1 MKSQNE
7 QLMPESPE
15 LPDIMKS
22 FEQFYMVNR
31 TDSEG
36 SIIYAN
42 KNFLDTSK
50 WTPKRILGKTLWQMF
65 PETDAGQNQ
74 AHAIWNSVTS
84 GKTWFGTAEKT
95 TRLAEPYF
103 VNLIAIPFINEN
115 VGLVSVTLLELDI
128 TDDVHLR
135 EQLQQIA
142 FIDYETGLMSRYKL
156 ETTVNESIADDKHF
170 SFVYITIDHF
180 YTLKD
185 LQSPESEKELIKS
198 FTNRLKRFFQDNP
211 IARIGVNEFVVL
223 TPFGDWY
230 VQGFLQFL
238 EQQPIYIENSAL
250 PLSVSGGIVRYPEDQ
265 LTYNHLMKAAL
276 VATKDVMDNGGKKIA
291 SLSAA
296 SHQGLNRRAIIDR
309 KLLTALNQ
317 SNLQVVYQ
325 PQFDVAA
332 NKINMYEALVRWE
345 DPELGHISPDELIP
359 IAEENGLIH
368 EIGAFVLEEAA
379 KLATEWNDKGHAI
392 SIAVNSSVRE
402 FSNSRMKDKITKILE
417 ETGCPASSIQLEITE
432 KFALQA
438 EEEQSIIHQMKELQ
452 DDGIKF
458 ALDDFGT
465 GYASFRFLQSLPIS
479 KVKIDKLFIR
489 SLLTHQKTQQL
500 VEGMIRLGKSMGLY
514 VVAEGVE
521 TEEQFELLKTMGV
534 DAIQGYYISAPISAN
549 MISLDK

>member
-22 FEQFYMVNR
+22 LEQFYMVNR

-65 PETDAGQNQ
+65 PETETGQNQ

-84 GKTWFGTAEKT
+84 GKTWSGTAEKT

-103 VNLIAIPFINEN
+103 VNMIAIPFIEEN

-156 ETTVNESIADDKHF
+156 ETTVNKAIAEDRHF

-250 PLSVSGGIVRYPEDQ
+250 PLSVSGGLFVT
-265 LTYNHLMKAAL
+265 L
-276 VATKDVMDNGGKKIA
+276 
-291 SLSAA
+291 
-296 SHQGLNRRAIIDR
+296 
-309 KLLTALNQ
+309 
-317 SNLQVVYQ
+317 
-325 PQFDVAA
+325 
-332 NKINMYEALVRWE
+332 KIN
-345 DPELGHISPDELIP
+345 
-359 IAEENGLIH
+359 
-368 EIGAFVLEEAA
+368 
-379 KLATEWNDKGHAI
+379 
-392 SIAVNSSVRE
+392 
-402 FSNSRMKDKITKILE
+402 
-417 ETGCPASSIQLEITE
+417 
-432 KFALQA
+432 
-438 EEEQSIIHQMKELQ
+438 
-452 DDGIKF
+452 
-458 ALDDFGT
+458 
-465 GYASFRFLQSLPIS
+465 
-479 KVKIDKLFIR
+479 
-489 SLLTHQKTQQL
+489 
-500 VEGMIRLGKSMGLY
+500 
-514 VVAEGVE
+514 
-521 TEEQFELLKTMGV
+521 
-534 DAIQGYYISAPISAN
+534 
-549 MISLDK
+549 